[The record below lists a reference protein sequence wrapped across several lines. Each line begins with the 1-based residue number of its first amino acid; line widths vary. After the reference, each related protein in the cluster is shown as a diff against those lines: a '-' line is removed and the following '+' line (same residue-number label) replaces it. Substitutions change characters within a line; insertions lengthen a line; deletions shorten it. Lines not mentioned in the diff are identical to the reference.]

1 MMEGIIK
8 KIFRFLGIDRTVG
21 FLILGRCWS
30 VLAGPISLILIVSCL
45 NKVEQGFYYTFFS
58 ISGLTV
64 FFELGLAS
72 VVMQFASHEKANLQ
86 WATDGTI
93 QGSADSK
100 SRLAHLFKKSLQWY
114 FVIAILVLIFLGVFG
129 VFFFDHNSRDYGS
142 VNWMY
147 PWLIL
152 VIFQALS
159 LPLSAC
165 GAILEGLGLIQE
177 ISKLRLM
184 QTMMSALLTWTA
196 LLLGFKLFATVFMS
210 LAGVIIGSWYIL
222 YAKRNI
228 FIDLWRTSSELSSLS
243 WLKEIW
249 PMQWRVAV
257 SWLSGYFLTQIITP
271 IFFALRNPIDAGQ
284 WGFTYGVV
292 SVIVSV
298 SLYWFNARA
307 PQFGVLVAK
316 KNYSELD
323 GLFFRTLKQSLTVS
337 VLGLSLFVALAI
349 VVSDIAT
356 IFSSRMLTI
365 TGVVF
370 LALAA
375 VAYQILMAGSV
386 YLRAH
391 KKEPLFLLMLI
402 LGCINAG
409 AVYLLADRVEIH
421 SIAALH
427 FILILLIGIFGG
439 GYIFRLNRTRW
450 HTTTETLT

>member
-1 MMEGIIK
+1 
-8 KIFRFLGIDRTVG
+8 
-21 FLILGRCWS
+21 
-30 VLAGPISLILIVSCL
+30 
-45 NKVEQGFYYTFFS
+45 
-58 ISGLTV
+58 
-64 FFELGLAS
+64 
-72 VVMQFASHEKANLQ
+72 
-86 WATDGTI
+86 
-93 QGSADSK
+93 
-100 SRLAHLFKKSLQWY
+100 
-114 FVIAILVLIFLGVFG
+114 
-129 VFFFDHNSRDYGS
+129 
-142 VNWMY
+142 
-147 PWLIL
+147 
-152 VIFQALS
+152 
-159 LPLSAC
+159 
-165 GAILEGLGLIQE
+165 
-177 ISKLRLM
+177 
-184 QTMMSALLTWTA
+184 
-196 LLLGFKLFATVFMS
+196 
-210 LAGVIIGSWYIL
+210 
-222 YAKRNI
+222 
-228 FIDLWRTSSELSSLS
+228 
-243 WLKEIW
+243 
-249 PMQWRVAV
+249 
-257 SWLSGYFLTQIITP
+257 
-271 IFFALRNPIDAGQ
+271 LRNPIDAGQ